1 MYSNNSTYITP
12 LYCGNT
18 RVKKKKKA
26 VVKCT
31 HVNDHADSG
40 ESSSQILWVGRP
52 HSHRDDPR
60 VETAIEGGYQVD
72 TCRRRRRE
80 PG

>member
-1 MYSNNSTYITP
+1 M
-12 LYCGNT
+12 
-18 RVKKKKKA
+18 
-26 VVKCT
+26 KCT

-80 PG
+80 PGWTTTPLKYYIKQQHFYILFDMKN